1 MRASVD
7 ASSASVNAVSSS
19 YLSRSTTDT
28 LRLDRTRREAT
39 AARGG
44 ADLAAVVR
52 DLPAEEHGARPA
64 SDVPPF
70 VRVVVAGR
78 LHLVRADRP
87 LFDRVEEH
95 EVRVL
100 ADGDL
105 TLRAQAG

>member
-44 ADLAAVVR
+44 ADLAAVV
-52 DLPAEEHGARPA
+52 
-64 SDVPPF
+64 
-70 VRVVVAGR
+70 VAGR

-105 TLRAQAG
+105 TLRAQAGEPCGRRREDV